1 MLEKIA
7 SELARLKAWR
17 FGTKTEAMNAQQRQM
32 FDEAVAEDEAS
43 RAAQLRVLHGAT
55 PATSAPAQEPTK
67 RQPRRQALPEHLKRV
82 EHHHEPES
90 TTCAAPCCGQPMVP
104 IGEDVQE
111 RHASSAGRIL
121 RAPSHPQQVGLQV
134 LQDFGAGASTA
145 EGHRQGDAGA
155 RSGRPHAD
163 QPLR

>member
-1 MLEKIA
+1 MLEKI
-7 SELARLKAWR
+7 SFELACLKVWR
-17 FGTKTEAMNAQQRQM
+17 FGAKTKAMNAQQRQM
-32 FDEAVAEDEAS
+32 FEEDP
-43 RAAQLRVLHGAT
+43 G
-55 PATSAPAQEPTK
+55 
-67 RQPRRQALPEHLKRV
+67 HLKRV

-90 TTCAAPCCGQPMVP
+90 TTCAAPCCGQPMVC

-121 RAPSHPQQVGLQV
+121 RTPSHPQQVGLQV
-134 LQDFGAGASTA
+134 LQCFGAGASTA
-145 EGHRQGDAGA
+145 EGHREGDAGA